1 MFGIKVNPPPQ
12 EKKER
17 KKKKDV
23 IRNNYIG
30 LMALR
35 VCLKCNGAKEE
46 FLCLARWSISSISAF
61 SSSSLTGSIRDNDR
75 LKRKKKMI

>member
-1 MFGIKVNPPPQ
+1 MLTPPP
-12 EKKER
+12 
-17 KKKKDV
+17 KKKNV
-23 IRNNYIG
+23 IKNNYIG

-35 VCLKCNGAKEE
+35 VCLKCNGAREE

-75 LKRKKKMI
+75 LKGKKKDDLMAAFRLQS